1 MTSPLVIDG
10 SIMEGGGQIIRNAF
24 SYACL
29 TKRNLNIINIRGG
42 RKVPGLAAQHLTGI
56 RLVKD
61 ISNGTLIGD
70 ILKSSE
76 IVFKSGNNE
85 SLSNFKADTKTAGSI
100 ALLIQ
105 IGLPCLLFKQGEITC
120 EFIGGTNVDFSPDI
134 DYIIYVFKPII
145 ERFTNKKLE
154 LDVIR
159 RGYYPM
165 GGGNVV
171 LKILNEEKCKLSP
184 IILTDRGEI
193 KTIFIRIYIGKNMS
207 EDILNYIES
216 ECVENLKVNCE
227 INIKKKFSGYNCGGL
242 IIWAETTTGCR
253 LGSSKLFT
261 IKKNKQ
267 ILTLDQYKLLDKF
280 IGKEAALEFTSYK
293 GCVDVYL
300 QDQLIIY
307 MTLANGKSQ
316 ILTDELTLHTKTAI
330 YIAELMTGV
339 KFTITPKENNLFLI
353 ECNGIQSIQ
362 NIKSKVPKS

>member
-1 MTSPLVIDG
+1 MLVIDG
-10 SIMEGGGQIIRNAF
+10 SVMEGGGQIIRNAF

-29 TKRNLNIINIRGG
+29 SKRDLNIINIRAG

-56 RLVKD
+56 RLIRD
-61 ISNGTLIGD
+61 ISNGSLIGD
-70 ILKSSE
+70 TLKSTGAG
-76 IVFKSGNNE
+76 IVFKNN
-85 SLSNFKADTKTAGSI
+85 SNQNQCNFKADTKTAGSI

-105 IGLPCLLFKQGEITC
+105 IGLPCLLFKNGEITC

-134 DYIIYVFKPII
+134 DYIIYVFKPIL
-145 ERFTNKKLE
+145 ERFTNKKIE

-171 LKILNEEKCKLSP
+171 LKISDEKCELRP

-193 KTIFIRIYIGKNMS
+193 KTINIRIYIGKNMS
-207 EDILNYIES
+207 EDIMDYIES
-216 ECVENLKVNCE
+216 ECLENLKEFDKVE
-227 INIKKKFSGYNCGGL
+227 FNIKKKFSGYNCGG
-242 IIWAETTTGCR
+242 IIVWAETATGCR

-261 IKKNKQ
+261 IKKNKNKE
-267 ILTLDQYKLLDKF
+267 ILTLTQYKALDKF

-307 MTLANGKSQ
+307 MALANGKSQ
-316 ILTDELTLHTKTAI
+316 ILTGELTLHTKTAI
-330 YIAELMTGV
+330 YIAELMTKV
-339 KFTITPKENNLFLI
+339 KFNVIPKENGLFLI
-353 ECNGIQSIQ
+353 ET
-362 NIKSKVPKS
+362 